1 MKTKTDS
8 RVYKDA
14 AKLPKHIQVIAANEL
29 ENLEN
34 AINLNELDNVVPIK
48 GTKKPYYR
56 LRFNDYR
63 FLLYLDDD
71 TVEVISLT
79 HRKDT
84 YKKQNL
90 PWRR

>member
-1 MKTKTDS
+1 MRTKTDS
-8 RVYKDA
+8 RVYKDV
-14 AKLPKHIQVIAANEL
+14 AKLPKYIQEMAANEL

-34 AINLNELDNVVPIK
+34 ALNLNELDNVVPIK